1 MEIEGNNQNKIMKEM
16 AEHFQKYDKEID
28 KEINEISLEEV
39 LLKNAIPLQQSL
51 RDPKDKTVDLLVSL
65 SQFIAS
71 INIFPEELNKIKK
84 ETHDFKDLI
93 NTLNPILETHLKI
106 LQNKHDQITNALE
119 MLKDKKAINVHDLTM
134 AFGTVLDI
142 SLPLLFL
149 NLQVFTTAVENVY
162 HKHFDEIKE
171 YMDDVVNKNMMNNF
185 ENSIKE
191 DDEDSD
197 DDKLSLDIDGLGK
210 F

>member
-210 F
+210 H